1 MTNVNA
7 CCSQLTTDISKENKG
22 RVATNTKQTTSY
34 GKKEKPSTLLLARK
48 KGKVLCDVIPTSS
61 KFGDLTQT
69 QPIPNKRPKVV
80 LSKMLAAGDEKTNEA
95 TTSDANIDMRK
106 SSCAGDELSIDL
118 PIVDS
123 SKIDFI
129 DTSNPPGF
137 DPDVPCC
144 SHQMFP
150 QATASISSSAVGP
163 LTFPTKLKKFPR
175 KPISPATATPT
186 VLSNQASPMHV
197 KTPTGAL
204 KLRNSFAGVGTSTGA
219 DSSGDGNGG
228 SGSIIV
234 AQSSLLR
241 AARRSSLGK
250 DGRKLKKKKSLKADS
265 TLIKRK
271 KSRVF

>member
-22 RVATNTKQTTSY
+22 RVTTNTKQTTSY

-80 LSKMLAAGDEKTNEA
+80 LSKMLAAGDEKTQEA
-95 TTSDANIDMRK
+95 TTSDANVDMRK
-106 SSCAGDELSIDL
+106 PSSFNDELSIDL

-123 SKIDFI
+123 SKIGFI
-129 DTSNPPGF
+129 ETSNPPAF

-150 QATASISSSAVGP
+150 QANASAVGP

-175 KPISPATATPT
+175 KSTSPTTTAPSIM
-186 VLSNQASPMHV
+186 LNQPSPMHV
-197 KTPTGAL
+197 KKPTGAL
-204 KLRNSFAGVGTSTGA
+204 KLRNSFAGVGTSTSA
-219 DSSGDGNGG
+219 DNSGDGGGGGG

-265 TLIKRK
+265 TLKRK